1 MRSTVNIRGDLEKY
15 VRQESLRSGMTI
27 PNVIVNLAVSGM
39 EYKEALKSFSVLA
52 SALQNIEKEEIN
64 GKKIDS
70 GGD

>member
-52 SALQNIEKEEIN
+52 SALQNIEKEEVN